1 MPPVDDFR
9 RAQVDSATMNFG
21 QLREYVRRLGSS
33 GVNVAEQEAQLHRK
47 LAFPAVTLVLTLLA
61 IPFGVT
67 TGKKGALYGIGLAI
81 VLAGAYFLLNTLF
94 MAAGAAGVLPAPLA
108 AWSVNLLFT
117 IGALYLVFTVRT

>member
-1 MPPVDDFR
+1 M
-9 RAQVDSATMNFG
+9 
-21 QLREYVRRLGSS
+21 
-33 GVNVAEQEAQLHRK
+33 NVAEQEVQLHRK

-81 VLAGAYFLLNTLF
+81 VLAGAYFLLTTLF

-108 AWSVNLLFT
+108 AWSVNLLFA